1 MRILLLSHTLN
12 PWTKHYARFF
22 RDRGDDLLV
31 VSFTAH
37 EIGDIGFQFIGV
49 DPWDKYGNKHIYF
62 TRVPRLRRIIKR
74 FAPEVIYAPFVASNG
89 LSAVLAW
96 NGPIVTSARGGDV
109 LEQIG
114 RTGLRKVL
122 RETLVKFVCKRC
134 AAVQSVSQEIEDELI
149 RLGVPRSKLFQIPV
163 GVDSR
168 KFCPAADMPRAT
180 AGRFICVRRHE
191 PIYDNVTVV
200 EALARLKAAGRQ
212 FRCVFA
218 SDGTMLNALK
228 ERARSLGLWDWL
240 TFTGELPHD
249 QVPELF
255 RQQDIYIS
263 ASLSDGTS
271 SALLE
276 GMASGLLPVVTRIP
290 ANLPWIEHG
299 RTGLLFEPR
308 SVEQLTEMLV
318 RAMDDAELR
327 RAGFARNR
335 RRVEQDGDMF
345 TNMAKLAAVLESV
358 AASAGR
364 PKKM

>member
-1 MRILLLSHTLN
+1 M
-12 PWTKHYARFF
+12 
-22 RDRGDDLLV
+22 
-31 VSFTAH
+31 
-37 EIGDIGFQFIGV
+37 
-49 DPWDKYGNKHIYF
+49 
-62 TRVPRLRRIIKR
+62 PRLRRVIKG
-74 FAPEVIYAPFVASNG
+74 FAPDVIYAPFVASNG

-122 RETLVKFVCKRC
+122 REALVKFVCKRC
-134 AAVQSVSQEIEDELI
+134 VMVQSVSRQIEDELI

-168 KFCPAADMPRAT
+168 RFCPAPDMPRAT
-180 AGRFICVRRHE
+180 ATRLICARKHE
-191 PIYDNVTVV
+191 PIYDNITVV
-200 EALARLKAAGRQ
+200 EALARLKATGRQ
-212 FRCVFA
+212 FRCVIA
-218 SDGTMLNALK
+218 SDGIMLNALK
-228 ERARSLGLWDWL
+228 ERARSLGLGDWL

-290 ANLPWIEHG
+290 ANVPWIEHG
-299 RTGLLFEPR
+299 RTGLLFEPGR
-308 SVEQLTEMLV
+308 ADQLAEMLA
-318 RAMDDAELR
+318 RAMDDADLR
-327 RAGFARNR
+327 RFAFAENR
-335 RRVEQDGDMF
+335 RRIETDGDMSN
-345 TNMAKLAAVLESV
+345 NMVRLAEILERV
-358 AASAGR
+358 AAEAKRKLRCG
-364 PKKM
+364 